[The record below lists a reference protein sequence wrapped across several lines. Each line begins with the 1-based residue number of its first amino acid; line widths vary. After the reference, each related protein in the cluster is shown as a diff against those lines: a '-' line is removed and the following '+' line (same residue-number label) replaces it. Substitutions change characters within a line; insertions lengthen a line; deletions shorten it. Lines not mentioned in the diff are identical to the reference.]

1 MLLMLYTINLIVAVK
16 IAHLIIYNTAN
27 ILFLQRIPI
36 WSDLVLERAPI
47 NNAGIYIDY
56 MMCAK

>member
-1 MLLMLYTINLIVAVK
+1 MLLMLYSINLIIAVK

-27 ILFLQRIPI
+27 TL
-36 WSDLVLERAPI
+36 SSANTNLVRLVPERAPI

>member
-27 ILFLQRIPI
+27 TL
-36 WSDLVLERAPI
+36 SSANTNLVRLGSRKSANKKCRDI
-47 NNAGIYIDY
+47 H
-56 MMCAK
+56 

>member
-1 MLLMLYTINLIVAVK
+1 MLYSINLIIAVK

-27 ILFLQRIPI
+27 TL
-36 WSDLVLERAPI
+36 SSANTNLVRLVPERAPI